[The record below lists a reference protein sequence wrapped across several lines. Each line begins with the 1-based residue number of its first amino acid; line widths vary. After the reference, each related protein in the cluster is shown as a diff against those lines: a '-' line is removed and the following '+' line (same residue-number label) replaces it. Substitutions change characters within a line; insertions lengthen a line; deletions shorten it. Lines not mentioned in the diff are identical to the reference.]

1 MEMCWKCSKAFCRQD
16 FQNKRYI
23 ILIIFTGIKVSPYYI
38 VLYNSP
44 MMVTHSDVLLFCS
57 T

>member
-1 MEMCWKCSKAFCRQD
+1 MQD